1 MLLSCAF
8 VGAECSNWAR
18 FAVPETALGVEA
30 FRAGRRVCQDVE
42 IRINCQSRA
51 FVASFADF
59 AVSSSRRICLVSAL
73 GADQVDLHAN
83 VGAVLAESAM
93 EALVLGLAVLLGAV
107 VADWAGELILP
118 LCAGR
123 AVVTFLA
130 ALGA

>member
-1 MLLSCAF
+1 MIS
-8 VGAECSNWAR
+8 
-18 FAVPETALGVEA
+18 
-30 FRAGRRVCQDVE
+30 
-42 IRINCQSRA
+42 CQSRA

-59 AVSSSRRICLVSAL
+59 AVCGSRRIGLVSAL
-73 GADQVDLHAN
+73 GADQVVAHTN

-93 EALVLGLAVLLGAV
+93 QALVLGLAVLLGVV

-123 AVVTFLA
+123 AVVAGLA